1 MFKVVSAIILL
12 FTGFA
17 EAQTT
22 ALHCGALLDVKSGQ
36 LQRNVFVLIDGEKI
50 SAVPAAVPAT
60 IPTIDL
66 SNETC
71 LPGLIDTHTHVLL
84 QGDITAEDYDVQL
97 LKWSQ
102 SYRA

>member
-1 MFKVVSAIILL
+1 MLKRLL
-12 FTGFA
+12 VIPFIFA
-17 EAQTT
+17 GLGISQTT

-36 LQRNVFVLIDGEKI
+36 VQKNVFLLVEGEKI
-50 SAVPAAVPAT
+50 SAVPAAIPAT

-84 QGDITAEDYDVQL
+84 
-97 LKWSQ
+97 
-102 SYRA
+102 